1 MKRPAT
7 KQIPAPRVPRDQ
19 LWFQHPEMQRRIR
32 MAEADLA
39 AGRVKVTPSA
49 EEARA
54 LLDSF
59 KGKQR
64 RGHR

>member
-1 MKRPAT
+1 MKRPVT
-7 KQIPAPRVPRDQ
+7 KQLPAPRVPRDQ

-39 AGRVKVTPSA
+39 AGRSTVTHSA

-54 LLDSF
+54 VLDSF

-64 RGHR
+64 RGNR